1 VFDGGSIYYDMRNN
15 YVQPRPY
22 YDRQV
27 QPVRYDQQDGGENR
41 VQPKPDPYKN
51 QGEYQKQVDKTWTKD
66 HQVTNKDNYKDN
78 LFGAAEKQ
86 KPVVMTFGRGS
97 DPNCK
102 QHLEAMEKAKQA
114 SGGKAE
120 FTFVDLDKVDPNSAI
135 GKYALNHIGKEYG
148 TPLTMVFNQ
157 HQGENNRVIPERP
170 THYQRGHL
178 DEQKLLQGIDQ
189 AAQVQKGREIKTG
202 RDGSDNTPK
211 PQPDKAQETAQKL
224 VAESLKPWNEQKPD
238 ELFKGMEHK
247 DKLKACWNAIEL
259 ADKQNNPQ
267 LSAQVRAMV
276 GFASIKWG
284 GEAAQASNNDLANEH
299 FMRGAEYMLSAGSKN
314 PDIYK
319 YPKFQEALRNSALPG
334 NAADYLLEQGQKNAK
349 WFFPTADEMRNDKNA
364 YQKKREE
371 YTGILGAE
379 MKKPRVLRRPAA

>member
-1 VFDGGSIYYDMRNN
+1 VFDGGSIYYDMRRN
-15 YVQPRPY
+15 YVQPQPY

-27 QPVRYDQQDGGENR
+27 QPVRRDEFDGGDNP
-41 VQPKPDPYKN
+41 QPKPNPYKSKA
-51 QGEYQKQVDKTWTKD
+51 EYQGQVDKTWAKD

-86 KPVVMTFGRGS
+86 KPVVMTFGRSS

-170 THYQRGHL
+170 THYQRGYL
-178 DEQKLLQGIDQ
+178 DEQKLLQGIDA

-202 RDGSDNTPK
+202 RDGTDGNNQPK
-211 PQPDKAQETAQKL
+211 PDQAKETAQKL
-224 VAESLKPWNEQKPD
+224 VAESIKPWKDQKPE
-238 ELFKGMEHK
+238 ELFKGMNQEQ
-247 DKLKACWNAIEL
+247 KLKACWDAIEL
-259 ADKQNNPQ
+259 ADKSNDPR

-276 GFASIKWG
+276 GFASISWG
-284 GEAAQASNNDLANEH
+284 ADAQKAGNNELAQKH

-319 YPKFQEALRNSALPG
+319 YPTFQQALRDSALPG

-349 WFFPTADEMRNDKNA
+349 WFFPTPDEIRADKNA
-364 YQKKREE
+364 YQKKRDE
-371 YTGILGAE
+371 YTNTLNAE
-379 MKKPRVLRRPAA
+379 MKKPRLLRRPAA